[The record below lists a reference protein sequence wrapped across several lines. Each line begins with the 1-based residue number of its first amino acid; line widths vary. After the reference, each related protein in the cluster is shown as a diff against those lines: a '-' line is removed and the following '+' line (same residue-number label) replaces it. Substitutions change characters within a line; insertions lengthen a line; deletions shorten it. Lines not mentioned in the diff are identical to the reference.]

1 MRGACGAG
9 GIKQSGANKHM
20 RRKRVTGRFYVFLLA
35 VLVIAFLIVRPHLR
49 FGTQQATIEPGSAS
63 YSQMTDAVIIRDETV
78 FSSGTIARVEY
89 VAMEN
94 TLLNAGDTIAYLYS
108 TGYSE
113 SELERLED
121 IRANIQAYH
130 KTILNN
136 IVDNDL
142 NRLDRIVDMKALEL
156 KALVTH
162 QTTGNL
168 LSLTRQLESA
178 MVDRQDYMRA
188 NQREDL
194 NLNRLY
200 QNEATRMNS
209 IASWRTE
216 ATADEAGVVSF
227 YTDGYE
233 AALTPGTLSTL
244 TPADVR
250 AVIAGTPLGESS
262 SRLTSIYRLVDQDEW
277 YVAILTDGQS
287 WNPVLDQVYY
297 LQFEGFEDL
306 AYSAKVTRVQKVNNE
321 VLAVF
326 LVEDPIGPL
335 IYQRSG
341 RVTLSSELTGLAV
354 LSEALYDQNGQLGV
368 WLYDVPGGTFVPVEV
383 LSNDGDRALIQPLAS
398 GALQVGDV
406 VLIK

>member
-1 MRGACGAG
+1 
-9 GIKQSGANKHM
+9 M
-20 RRKRVTGRFYVFLLA
+20 RRKRVTGRFYIFLLA
-35 VLVIAFLIVRPHLR
+35 IFVIVFLIVRPHLH
-49 FGTQQATIEPGSAS
+49 FGTREAIIEPGSAS
-63 YSQMTDAVIIRDETV
+63 YSRSTDAVIIRDEEV

-142 NRLDRIVDMKALEL
+142 NRLDRIVDMRALEL

-168 LSLTRQLESA
+168 LTLTRQLETA

-200 QNEATRMNS
+200 QDESTRMNS

-216 ATADEAGVVSF
+216 ATADEASVISF

-233 AALTPGTLSTL
+233 AALTPEALDAL

-250 AVIAGTPLGESS
+250 AVIAGAPLGESS
-262 SRLTSIYRLVDQDEW
+262 SRLTDIYRLVDQNEW

-297 LQFEGFEDL
+297 LQFEGF
-306 AYSAKVTRVQKVNNE
+306 
-321 VLAVF
+321 
-326 LVEDPIGPL
+326 
-335 IYQRSG
+335 
-341 RVTLSSELTGLAV
+341 
-354 LSEALYDQNGQLGV
+354 
-368 WLYDVPGGTFVPVEV
+368 
-383 LSNDGDRALIQPLAS
+383 
-398 GALQVGDV
+398 
-406 VLIK
+406 

>member
-1 MRGACGAG
+1 
-9 GIKQSGANKHM
+9 M
-20 RRKRVTGRFYVFLLA
+20 RRKRVTGRFYIFLLA
-35 VLVIAFLIVRPHLR
+35 ILVIAFLIVRPHLD
-49 FGTQQATIEPGSAS
+49 FGAREITIEPGSAS
-63 YSQMTDAVIIRDETV
+63 YSRSTDAVIIRDETV

-94 TLLNAGDTIAYLYS
+94 TLLNEGDTIAYLYS

-113 SELERLED
+113 SELERLEEV
-121 IRANIQAYH
+121 RANIQAYH

-136 IVDNDL
+136 IVDTDL
-142 NRLDRIVDMKALEL
+142 ERLDRIVDMKALEL

-162 QTTGNL
+162 QTSGDL

-200 QNEATRMNS
+200 QSESTRMNS

-216 ATADEAGVVSF
+216 ATAEAEGVVSF

-233 AALTPGTLSTL
+233 NALTPDSLEAL
-244 TPADVR
+244 TPEDIR
-250 AVIAGTPLGESS
+250 AVIAGSPLGETS
-262 SRLTSIYRLVDQDEW
+262 SRQTDIYRLVDQDTC

-287 WNPVLDQVYY
+287 WNPVLDQEYY

-306 AYSAKVTRVQKVNNE
+306 VYTARVTRVQKVDNE

-326 LVEDPIGPL
+326 LVEDPMGPM

-341 RVTLSSELTGLAV
+341 RVTLSSELSGLSV
-354 LSEALYDQNGQLGV
+354 LSEALADQNGQPGV
-368 WLYDVPGGTFVPVEV
+368 WLFDVPGGTFVPVDV
-383 LSNDGDRALIQPLAS
+383 LSNDGSRALIQPLAE
-398 GALQVGDV
+398 GALEVGDV
-406 VLIK
+406 LLVK

>member
-1 MRGACGAG
+1 MRGIAPPRNKTVWSEYTHASKAG
-9 GIKQSGANKHM
+9 DNRYTYSPVGDPGHRLFDRSPAPALCTREAI
-20 RRKRVTGRFYVFLLA
+20 
-35 VLVIAFLIVRPHLR
+35 
-49 FGTQQATIEPGSAS
+49 IEPGSAS
-63 YSQMTDAVIIRDETV
+63 YSQKTDAVIIRDESV

-142 NRLDRIVDMKALEL
+142 NRLDRIVDMRALEL
-156 KALVTH
+156 KSLVTH

-168 LSLTRQLESA
+168 LSLVRQLESA

-200 QNEATRMNS
+200 QDESTRMNS

-216 ATADEAGVVSF
+216 ATADEAGVISF

-233 AALTPGTLSTL
+233 SALTPDALGRADARGYTRRHRRQFPGRGLLAPDRHLPPGGSGYLVRGHTLR
-244 TPADVR
+244 R
-250 AVIAGTPLGESS
+250 AELEPGA
-262 SRLTSIYRLVDQDEW
+262 
-277 YVAILTDGQS
+277 
-287 WNPVLDQVYY
+287 
-297 LQFEGFEDL
+297 
-306 AYSAKVTRVQKVNNE
+306 
-321 VLAVF
+321 
-326 LVEDPIGPL
+326 
-335 IYQRSG
+335 RSG
-341 RVTLSSELTGLAV
+341 VLPAIRGL
-354 LSEALYDQNGQLGV
+354 
-368 WLYDVPGGTFVPVEV
+368 
-383 LSNDGDRALIQPLAS
+383 
-398 GALQVGDV
+398 
-406 VLIK
+406 

>member
-1 MRGACGAG
+1 
-9 GIKQSGANKHM
+9 M
-20 RRKRVTGRFYVFLLA
+20 RRKRVTGRFYIFLLA
-35 VLVIAFLIVRPHLR
+35 IFVIVFLIVRPHLH
-49 FGTQQATIEPGSAS
+49 FGTREAIIEPGSAS
-63 YSQMTDAVIIRDETV
+63 YSRSTDAVIIRDEEV

-142 NRLDRIVDMKALEL
+142 NRLDRIVDMRALEL

-168 LSLTRQLESA
+168 LTLTRQLETA

-200 QNEATRMNS
+200 QDESTRMNS

-216 ATADEAGVVSF
+216 ATADEAGVISF

-233 AALTPGTLSTL
+233 AALTPEALDAL
-244 TPADVR
+244 TPADVH
-250 AVIAGTPLGESS
+250 AVIAGAPLGESS
-262 SRLTSIYRLVDQDEW
+262 SRLTDIYRLVDQNEW

-306 AYSAKVTRVQKVNNE
+306 VYSAKVTRVQKVDNE

-326 LVEDPIGPL
+326 LVEDPIGPM

-341 RVTLSSELTGLAV
+341 RVTLSSQLTGLSV
-354 LSEALYDQNGQLGV
+354 LAEALSDQNGQLGV
-368 WLYDVPGGTFVPVEV
+368 WLFDVPGGTFVPVEV
-383 LSNDGDRALIQPLAS
+383 LSNDGSRALIQPLAD
-398 GALQVGDV
+398 GALEVGDP

>member
-1 MRGACGAG
+1 
-9 GIKQSGANKHM
+9 M
-20 RRKRVTGRFYVFLLA
+20 RRKRVTGRFYIFLLA
-35 VLVIAFLIVRPHLR
+35 ILLIVFLIVRPHLR
-49 FGTQQATIEPGSAS
+49 FGTREAIIEPGSAS
-63 YSQMTDAVIIRDETV
+63 YS
-78 FSSGTIARVEY
+78 
-89 VAMEN
+89 MEN
-94 TLLNAGDTIAYLYS
+94 TLLNEGDTIAYLYS

-113 SELERLED
+113 SELERLEE

-162 QTTGNL
+162 QAQGNL
-168 LSLTRQLESA
+168 LSLTRQLETA
-178 MVDRQDYMRA
+178 MVNRQDYMRA

-200 QNEATRMNS
+200 QDESTRMNS
-209 IASWRTE
+209 VVSWRTE
-216 ATADEAGVVSF
+216 AAAEEEGVISF

-233 AALTPGTLSTL
+233 SALTT
-244 TPADVR
+244 ADIR
-250 AVIAGTPLGESS
+250 AVLAGTPLGEAS
-262 SRLTSIYRLVDQDEW
+262 SRVSDIYRLVDQDAW

-287 WNPVLDQVYY
+287 WNPVLDQEYY

-306 AYSAKVTRVQKVNNE
+306 VYTAKVTRVQKVDNE

-326 LVEDPIGPL
+326 LVEDPMGPM

-341 RVTLSSELTGLAV
+341 RVTLSSELSGLSV
-354 LSEALYDQNGQLGV
+354 LSEALADQNGQPGV
-368 WLYDVPGGTFVPVEV
+368 WLFDVPGGTFVPVEV
-383 LSNDGDRALIQPLAS
+383 LSNDGSRALIQPLTD
-398 GALQVGDV
+398 GALQVGDP

>member
-1 MRGACGAG
+1 
-9 GIKQSGANKHM
+9 M
-20 RRKRVTGRFYVFLLA
+20 RRKRVTGRFYIFLLA
-35 VLVIAFLIVRPHLR
+35 IVVIAFLIVRPHLD
-49 FGTQQATIEPGSAS
+49 FGAREITIEPGSAS
-63 YSQMTDAVIIRDETV
+63 YSRSTDAVIIRDETV

-89 VAMEN
+89 VATEN
-94 TLLNAGDTIAYLYS
+94 TLLNEGDTIAYLYS

-113 SELERLED
+113 SELERLEEV
-121 IRANIQAYH
+121 RANIQAYH

-136 IVDNDL
+136 IVDTDL
-142 NRLDRIVDMKALEL
+142 ERLDRIVDMKALEL

-162 QTTGNL
+162 QTSGDL

-200 QNEATRMNS
+200 QSETTRMNS

-216 ATADEAGVVSF
+216 ATAEAEGVISF

-233 AALTPGTLSTL
+233 NALTPDSLEAL
-244 TPADVR
+244 TPEDIR
-250 AVIAGTPLGESS
+250 AVIAGSPLGETS
-262 SRLTSIYRLVDQDEW
+262 SRQTNIYRLVDQDAW

-287 WNPVLDQVYY
+287 WNPVLDQEYY

-306 AYSAKVTRVQKVNNE
+306 VYTARVTRVQKIDND

-326 LVEDPIGPL
+326 LVEDPMGPM

-341 RVTLSSELTGLAV
+341 RVTLNSELSGLSV
-354 LSEALYDQNGQLGV
+354 LSEALADQNGQPGV
-368 WLYDVPGGTFVPVEV
+368 WLFDVPGGTFVPVDV
-383 LSNDGDRALIQPLAS
+383 LSNDGSRALIQPLAE
-398 GALQVGDV
+398 GALEVGDV
-406 VLIK
+406 LLVK

>member
-1 MRGACGAG
+1 
-9 GIKQSGANKHM
+9 M
-20 RRKRVTGRFYVFLLA
+20 RRKRVTGRFYIFLLA
-35 VLVIAFLIVRPHLR
+35 IFVIVFLIVRPHLH
-49 FGTQQATIEPGSAS
+49 FGTREAIIEPGSAS
-63 YSQMTDAVIIRDETV
+63 YSRSTDAVIIRDEEV

-121 IRANIQAYH
+121 IRANIQAYR

-142 NRLDRIVDMKALEL
+142 NRLDRIVDMRALEL

-168 LSLTRQLESA
+168 LTLTRQLETA

-200 QNEATRMNS
+200 QDESTRMNS

-216 ATADEAGVVSF
+216 ATADEAGVISF

-233 AALTPGTLSTL
+233 AALTPEALDAL
-244 TPADVR
+244 TPADVH
-250 AVIAGTPLGESS
+250 AVIAGAPLGESS
-262 SRLTSIYRLVDQDEW
+262 SRLTDIYRLVDQNEW

-306 AYSAKVTRVQKVNNE
+306 VYSAKVTRVQKVDNE

-326 LVEDPIGPL
+326 LVEDPIGPM

-341 RVTLSSELTGLAV
+341 RVTLSSQLTGLSV
-354 LSEALYDQNGQLGV
+354 LAEALSDQNGQLGV
-368 WLYDVPGGTFVPVEV
+368 WLFDVPGGTFVPVEV
-383 LSNDGDRALIQPLAS
+383 LSNDGSRALIQPLAD
-398 GALQVGDV
+398 GALEVGDP

>member
-1 MRGACGAG
+1 
-9 GIKQSGANKHM
+9 M

-35 VLVIAFLIVRPHLR
+35 ILVIAFLIVRPHLR
-49 FGTQQATIEPGSAS
+49 FGTREAIIEPGSAS
-63 YSQMTDAVIIRDETV
+63 YSQKTDAVIIRDESV

-113 SELERLED
+113 SELERLEEV
-121 IRANIQAYH
+121 RA

-142 NRLDRIVDMKALEL
+142 NRLDRIVDMRALEL
-156 KALVTH
+156 KSLVTH

-168 LSLTRQLESA
+168 LSLVRQLESA

-200 QNEATRMNS
+200 QDERTRMNS

-216 ATADEAGVVSF
+216 ATADEAGVISF

-233 AALTPGTLSTL
+233 SALTPDALDAL
-244 TPADVR
+244 TPADIR
-250 AVIAGTPLGESS
+250 AVIAGNSLGEGS
-262 SRLTSIYRLVDQDEW
+262 SRLTDIYRLVDQDAW

-306 AYSAKVTRVQKVNNE
+306 VFSAKVTRVQKVENE

-326 LVEDPIGPL
+326 LVEDPMGPM

-341 RVTLSSELTGLAV
+341 RVTLSSELSGLSV
-354 LSEALYDQNGQLGV
+354 LSEALADQNGQPGV
-368 WLYDVPGGTFVPVEV
+368 WLFDVPGGTFVPVEV
-383 LSNDGDRALIQPLAS
+383 LSNDGNRALIQPQAE
-398 GALQVGDV
+398 GALQVGDP

>member
-1 MRGACGAG
+1 
-9 GIKQSGANKHM
+9 M

-35 VLVIAFLIVRPHLR
+35 ILVIAFLIVRPHLR
-49 FGTQQATIEPGSAS
+49 FGTREAIIEPGSAS
-63 YSQMTDAVIIRDETV
+63 YSQKTDAVIIRDESV

-94 TLLNAGDTIAYLYS
+94 TLLNEGDTIAYLYS

-142 NRLDRIVDMKALEL
+142 NRLDRIVDMRALEL
-156 KALVTH
+156 KSLVTH

-168 LSLTRQLESA
+168 LSLVRQLESA

-200 QNEATRMNS
+200 QDESTRMNS

-216 ATADEAGVVSF
+216 ATAEAEGVVSF

-233 AALTPGTLSTL
+233 NALTPDSLEAL
-244 TPADVR
+244 TPEDIR
-250 AVIAGTPLGESS
+250 AVIAGSPLGETS
-262 SRLTSIYRLVDQDEW
+262 SRQTNIYRLVDQDTW

-287 WNPVLDQVYY
+287 WNPVLDQEYY

-306 AYSAKVTRVQKVNNE
+306 VYTARVTRVQKIDND

-326 LVEDPIGPL
+326 LVEDPMGPM

-341 RVTLSSELTGLAV
+341 RVTLNSELSGLSV
-354 LSEALYDQNGQLGV
+354 LSEALADQNGQPGV
-368 WLYDVPGGTFVPVEV
+368 WLFDVPGGTFVPVDV
-383 LSNDGDRALIQPLAS
+383 LSNDGNRALIQPLAE
-398 GALQVGDV
+398 GALEVGDV
-406 VLIK
+406 LLVK

>member
-1 MRGACGAG
+1 
-9 GIKQSGANKHM
+9 M
-20 RRKRVTGRFYVFLLA
+20 RRKRVTGRFYIFLLA
-35 VLVIAFLIVRPHLR
+35 IFVIVFLIVRPHLH
-49 FGTQQATIEPGSAS
+49 FGTREAIIEPGSAS
-63 YSQMTDAVIIRDETV
+63 YSRSTDAVIIRDEEV

-142 NRLDRIVDMKALEL
+142 NRLDRIVDMRALEL

-168 LSLTRQLESA
+168 LTLTRQLETA

-200 QNEATRMNS
+200 QDESTRMNS

-216 ATADEAGVVSF
+216 ATADEAGVISF

-233 AALTPGTLSTL
+233 AALTPEALDAL

-250 AVIAGTPLGESS
+250 AVIAGAPLGESS
-262 SRLTSIYRLVDQDEW
+262 SRLTDIYRLVDQNEW

-306 AYSAKVTRVQKVNNE
+306 VYSAKVTRVQKVDNE

-326 LVEDPIGPL
+326 LVEDPIGPM

-341 RVTLSSELTGLAV
+341 RVTLSSQLTGLSV
-354 LSEALYDQNGQLGV
+354 LAEALSDQNGQLGV
-368 WLYDVPGGTFVPVEV
+368 WLFDVPGGTFVPVEV
-383 LSNDGDRALIQPLAS
+383 LSNDGSRALIQPLAD
-398 GALQVGDV
+398 GALEVGDP

>member
-1 MRGACGAG
+1 
-9 GIKQSGANKHM
+9 
-20 RRKRVTGRFYVFLLA
+20 
-35 VLVIAFLIVRPHLR
+35 
-49 FGTQQATIEPGSAS
+49 
-63 YSQMTDAVIIRDETV
+63 
-78 FSSGTIARVEY
+78 
-89 VAMEN
+89 MEN
-94 TLLNAGDTIAYLYS
+94 TLLNEGDTIAYLYS

-113 SELERLED
+113 SELERLEE

-200 QNEATRMNS
+200 QDESTRMNS

-216 ATADEAGVVSF
+216 ATADEEGVISF

-233 AALTPGTLSTL
+233 SALTPDTLE
-244 TPADVR
+244 R
-250 AVIAGTPLGESS
+250 AHARGHPRRHRRNAAG
-262 SRLTSIYRLVDQDEW
+262 R
-277 YVAILTDGQS
+277 
-287 WNPVLDQVYY
+287 
-297 LQFEGFEDL
+297 GFL
-306 AYSAKVTRVQKVNNE
+306 AR
-321 VLAVF
+321 
-326 LVEDPIGPL
+326 
-335 IYQRSG
+335 
-341 RVTLSSELTGLAV
+341 
-354 LSEALYDQNGQLGV
+354 
-368 WLYDVPGGTFVPVEV
+368 
-383 LSNDGDRALIQPLAS
+383 
-398 GALQVGDV
+398 
-406 VLIK
+406 

>member
-1 MRGACGAG
+1 
-9 GIKQSGANKHM
+9 
-20 RRKRVTGRFYVFLLA
+20 
-35 VLVIAFLIVRPHLR
+35 
-49 FGTQQATIEPGSAS
+49 
-63 YSQMTDAVIIRDETV
+63 
-78 FSSGTIARVEY
+78 
-89 VAMEN
+89 MEN
-94 TLLNAGDTIAYLYS
+94 TLLNEGDTIAYLYS

-113 SELERLED
+113 SELERLEE

-162 QTTGNL
+162 QAQGNL
-168 LSLTRQLESA
+168 LSLTRQLETA
-178 MVDRQDYMRA
+178 MVNRQDYMRA

-200 QNEATRMNS
+200 QDESTRMNS
-209 IASWRTE
+209 VVSWRTE
-216 ATADEAGVVSF
+216 AAAEEEGVISF

-233 AALTPGTLSTL
+233 SALTPETLSAL
-244 TPADVR
+244 TPADIR
-250 AVIAGTPLGESS
+250 AVLAGTPLGEAS
-262 SRLTSIYRLVDQDEW
+262 SRVSDIYRLVDQDAW

-287 WNPVLDQVYY
+287 WNPVLDQEYY

-306 AYSAKVTRVQKVNNE
+306 VYTAKVTRVQKVDNE

-326 LVEDPIGPL
+326 LVEDPMGPM

-341 RVTLSSELTGLAV
+341 RVTLSSELSGLSV
-354 LSEALYDQNGQLGV
+354 LAEALDNQSGQTGV
-368 WLYDVPGGTFVPVEV
+368 WLFDVPGGTFVPVEV
-383 LSNDGDRALIQPLAS
+383 LSNDGSRALIQPLTD
-398 GALQVGDV
+398 GALQVGDP

>member
-1 MRGACGAG
+1 
-9 GIKQSGANKHM
+9 M

-35 VLVIAFLIVRPHLR
+35 ILVIAFLIVRPHLR
-49 FGTQQATIEPGSAS
+49 FGTREAIIEPGSAS
-63 YSQMTDAVIIRDETV
+63 YSQKTDAVIIRDESV

-142 NRLDRIVDMKALEL
+142 NRLDRIVDMRALEL
-156 KALVTH
+156 KSLVTH

-168 LSLTRQLESA
+168 LSLVRQLESA

-200 QNEATRMNS
+200 QDESTRMNS

-216 ATADEAGVVSF
+216 ATADEAGVISF

-233 AALTPGTLSTL
+233 SALTPDALDAL
-244 TPADVR
+244 TPADIR
-250 AVIAGTPLGESS
+250 AAIAGNSLGEGS
-262 SRLTSIYRLVDQDEW
+262 SRLTDIYRLVDQDTW
-277 YVAILTDGQS
+277 YVAILSDGQS

-306 AYSAKVTRVQKVNNE
+306 VFSAKVTRVQKVENE

-326 LVEDPIGPL
+326 LVEDPMGPM

-341 RVTLSSELTGLAV
+341 RVTLSSELSGLSV
-354 LSEALYDQNGQLGV
+354 LAEALDNQSGQTGV
-368 WLYDVPGGTFVPVEV
+368 WLFDVPGGTFVPVEV
-383 LSNDGDRALIQPLAS
+383 LSNDGNRALIQPQAE
-398 GALQVGDV
+398 GALQVGDR

>member
-1 MRGACGAG
+1 
-9 GIKQSGANKHM
+9 M
-20 RRKRVTGRFYVFLLA
+20 RRKRVTGRFYIFLLA
-35 VLVIAFLIVRPHLR
+35 IFVIVFLIVRPHLH
-49 FGTQQATIEPGSAS
+49 FGTREAIIEPGSAS
-63 YSQMTDAVIIRDETV
+63 YSRSTDAVIIRDEEV

-142 NRLDRIVDMKALEL
+142 NRLDRIVDMRALEL

-168 LSLTRQLESA
+168 LTLTRQLETA

-200 QNEATRMNS
+200 QDESTRMNS

-216 ATADEAGVVSF
+216 ATADEAGVISF

-233 AALTPGTLSTL
+233 AALTPEALDAL
-244 TPADVR
+244 TPADVH

-262 SRLTSIYRLVDQDEW
+262 SRLTDIYRLVDQNEW

-306 AYSAKVTRVQKVNNE
+306 VYSAKVTRVQKVDNE

-326 LVEDPIGPL
+326 LVEDPIGPM

-341 RVTLSSELTGLAV
+341 RVTLSSQLTGLSV
-354 LSEALYDQNGQLGV
+354 LAEALSDQNGQLGV
-368 WLYDVPGGTFVPVEV
+368 WLFDVPGGTFVPVEV
-383 LSNDGDRALIQPLAS
+383 LSNDGSRALIQPLAD
-398 GALQVGDV
+398 GALEVGDP

>member
-1 MRGACGAG
+1 
-9 GIKQSGANKHM
+9 M
-20 RRKRVTGRFYVFLLA
+20 RRKRVTGRFYIFLLA
-35 VLVIAFLIVRPHLR
+35 IFVIVFLIVRPHLH
-49 FGTQQATIEPGSAS
+49 FGTREAIIEPGSAS
-63 YSQMTDAVIIRDETV
+63 YSRSTDAVIIRDEEV

-142 NRLDRIVDMKALEL
+142 NRLDRIVDMRALEL

-168 LSLTRQLESA
+168 LTLTRQLETA

-200 QNEATRMNS
+200 QDESTRMNS

-216 ATADEAGVVSF
+216 ATADEAGVISF

-233 AALTPGTLSTL
+233 AALTPEALDAL

-250 AVIAGTPLGESS
+250 AVIAGAPLGESS
-262 SRLTSIYRLVDQDEW
+262 SRLTDIYRLVDQNEW

-306 AYSAKVTRVQKVNNE
+306 VYSAKVTRVQKVDNE

-326 LVEDPIGPL
+326 LVEDPIGPM

-341 RVTLSSELTGLAV
+341 RVTLSSQLTGLSV
-354 LSEALYDQNGQLGV
+354 LAETLSDQNGQLGV
-368 WLYDVPGGTFVPVEV
+368 WLFDVPGGTFVPVEV
-383 LSNDGDRALIQPLAS
+383 LSNDGSRALIQPLAD
-398 GALQVGDV
+398 GALEVGDP

>member
-1 MRGACGAG
+1 
-9 GIKQSGANKHM
+9 M
-20 RRKRVTGRFYVFLLA
+20 RRKRVTGRFYIFLLA
-35 VLVIAFLIVRPHLR
+35 ILVIAFLIVRPHLR
-49 FGTQQATIEPGSAS
+49 FGTRQALIDVGTTSYVQQ
-63 YSQMTDAVIIRDETV
+63 TDAVIIRDEEV
-78 FSSGTIARVEY
+78 YSSGTIARVEY
-89 VAMEN
+89 VATEN
-94 TLLNAGDTIAYLYS
+94 TLLNEGDTIAYLYS

-113 SELERLED
+113 SELTRLEE

-162 QTTGNL
+162 QAQGNL
-168 LSLTRQLESA
+168 LSLTRQLETA
-178 MVDRQDYMRA
+178 MVNRQDYMRA

-200 QNEATRMNS
+200 QDESTRMNS
-209 IASWRTE
+209 VVSWRTE
-216 ATADEAGVVSF
+216 AAAEEEGVISF

-233 AALTPGTLSTL
+233 SALTPETLSAL
-244 TPADVR
+244 TPADIR
-250 AVIAGTPLGESS
+250 AVLAGTPLGEAS
-262 SRLTSIYRLVDQDEW
+262 SRVSDIYRLVDQDAW

-287 WNPVLDQVYY
+287 WNPVLDQEYY

-306 AYSAKVTRVQKVNNE
+306 VYTAKVTRVQKVDNE

-326 LVEDPIGPL
+326 LVEDPMGPM

-341 RVTLSSELTGLAV
+341 RVTLSSELSGLSV
-354 LSEALYDQNGQLGV
+354 LSEALADQNGQPGV
-368 WLYDVPGGTFVPVEV
+368 WLFDVPGGTFVPVEV
-383 LSNDGDRALIQPLAS
+383 LSNDGSRALIQPLTD
-398 GALQVGDV
+398 GALQVGDP